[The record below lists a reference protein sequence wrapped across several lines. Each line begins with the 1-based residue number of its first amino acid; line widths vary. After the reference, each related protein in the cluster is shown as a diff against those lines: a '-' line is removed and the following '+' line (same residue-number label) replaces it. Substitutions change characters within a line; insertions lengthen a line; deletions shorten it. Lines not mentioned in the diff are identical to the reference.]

1 MDWLFVVAAAV
12 LVYVH
17 HSASKTAFD
26 GNKKAD
32 YWGAVHCTTSEVVGS
47 VGGNYVLV
55 VVS

>member
-12 LVYVH
+12 LVNVH

-26 GNKKAD
+26 GKKAE

>member
-1 MDWLFVVAAAV
+1 MNWLFVVAAAV

-17 HSASKTAFD
+17 YSASKTAFD
-26 GNKKAD
+26 GNKKAE

>member
-12 LVYVH
+12 LVNVH
-17 HSASKTAFD
+17 YYASKTAFE
-26 GNKKAD
+26 GVKAE
-32 YWGAVHCTTSEVVGS
+32 YWGAVHCTTPEVVGS